1 MFRCGMVCNIVKS
14 GDTMSKQMMG
24 NGMLL
29 LAAMIW
35 GAAFVAQTVG
45 MEYVEPFTFQA
56 CRCILG
62 GLVLLPVIAAL
73 DKRGNEKK
81 PVTRA
86 QRTYLL
92 LSGVGCGIL
101 LFTACSL
108 QQFGLLY
115 TTAGKSGFIT
125 SLYIILV
132 PILGLCLGK
141 KVLPWIWGSVA
152 LAIGGLYLLCGMG
165 TFSLNLGEG
174 LTLVCAI
181 AFSFHIMFIDHVG
194 NKVDGI
200 RMSCTQFIT
209 AGIVSFIIS
218 LIMEDASLSSA
229 AACWLPIAY
238 TGIFSSGVAYT
249 LQILGQAR
257 TEPTTASLLMSL
269 ESVFSALFGWILIKE
284 QLSPIELV
292 GCALV
297 FIGVIIAQLP
307 EKKKFT

>member
-1 MFRCGMVCNIVKS
+1 
-14 GDTMSKQMMG
+14 
-24 NGMLL
+24 MLL
-29 LAAMIW
+29 LASMIW
-35 GAAFVAQTVG
+35 GAAFVAQTQA
-45 MEYVEPFTFQA
+45 MDLMPPFAFQA
-56 CRCILG
+56 ARFFLG
-62 GLVLLPVIAAL
+62 GLVLLPVIAIT
-73 DKRGNEKK
+73 DKKKLSQKPCSKHEKLYQL
-81 PVTRA
+81 R
-86 QRTYLL
+86 
-92 LSGVGCGIL
+92 CGIICGL
-101 LFTACSL
+101 ILFAACSP
-108 QQFGLLY
+108 QQIGLMLDLP
-115 TTAGKSGFIT
+115 AGKSGFIT

-132 PILGLCLGK
+132 PIFGLFLKK
-141 KVLPWIWGSVA
+141 KVQPWIWGSIILA
-152 LAIGGLYLLCGMG
+152 LIGLYLLCGMG

-209 AGIVSFIIS
+209 AGIVSLIIS